1 MSICKNILDTSIMC
15 LVLIEVL
22 WMAYIKALLVKRAKN
37 SSTELSFGT
46 FGTKNMPVYYNHNLI
61 STLASTYIQTH
72 STNVYLLYCEG
83 SILVLPLIRMNELCH
98 YLAECIELP

>member
-22 WMAYIKALLVKRAKN
+22 WMAYIKALLVKRANN
-37 SSTELSFGT
+37 SSPLSFGT
-46 FGTKNMPVYYNHNLI
+46 FGTKNMPVYYYHNLI

-83 SILVLPLIRMNELCH
+83 SILVLPLILMNELRRVH
-98 YLAECIELP
+98 